1 MKLQFIGANH
11 EVTGSCHYLQA
22 GDSYMLVD
30 YEMEQGV
37 NRFENCPLPVPE
49 SQINFVFLTH
59 AHIDH
64 SGMLPLLYAHGFR
77 GKIYTTEATADL
89 CSIMLRDCA
98 HIEEENIVIEVNGIG
113 YNVRIPAGMAGRLPQ
128 IGEVVK
134 LYTYTSV
141 REDAIGLYGFLSRD
155 DLNMYRQLITVSG
168 IGPKGGLSVL
178 SAMSADELRM
188 AVISQDAKAIAK
200 APGVGIK
207 TAQRIILELKDK
219 ISLEDTAMMREVNQ
233 VPQGSMLTG
242 KSQAQTEAVEALT
255 ALGYSPSEALRA
267 VKAVLQETPDLDV
280 EALLKAAL
288 KKMF

>member
-1 MKLQFIGANH
+1 MIA
-11 EVTGSCHYLQA
+11 YLNGILA
-22 GDSYMLVD
+22 
-30 YEMEQGV
+30 E
-37 NRFENCPLPVPE
+37 
-49 SQINFVFLTH
+49 
-59 AHIDH
+59 
-64 SGMLPLLYAHGFR
+64 
-77 GKIYTTEATADL
+77 
-89 CSIMLRDCA
+89 
-98 HIEEENIVIEVNGIG
+98 IEEENIVIEVNGIG

-200 APGVGIK
+200 APGVGTK

-233 VPQGSMLTG
+233 VPQGSMLTI

-255 ALGYSPSEALRA
+255 ALGYSSSEALRA

>member
-1 MKLQFIGANH
+1 MS
-11 EVTGSCHYLQA
+11 E
-22 GDSYMLVD
+22 
-30 YEMEQGV
+30 
-37 NRFENCPLPVPE
+37 
-49 SQINFVFLTH
+49 
-59 AHIDH
+59 
-64 SGMLPLLYAHGFR
+64 FR
-77 GKIYTTEATADL
+77 REW
-89 CSIMLRDCA
+89 RD
-98 HIEEENIVIEVNGIG
+98 
-113 YNVRIPAGMAGRLPQ
+113 Q

-200 APGVGIK
+200 APGVGTK

>member
-1 MKLQFIGANH
+1 MIA
-11 EVTGSCHYLQA
+11 YLNGILA
-22 GDSYMLVD
+22 
-30 YEMEQGV
+30 E
-37 NRFENCPLPVPE
+37 
-49 SQINFVFLTH
+49 
-59 AHIDH
+59 
-64 SGMLPLLYAHGFR
+64 
-77 GKIYTTEATADL
+77 
-89 CSIMLRDCA
+89 
-98 HIEEENIVIEVNGIG
+98 IEEENIVIEVNGIG

-168 IGPKGGLSVL
+168 PKGGLSVL

-200 APGVGIK
+200 APGVGTK

>member
-1 MKLQFIGANH
+1 MIA
-11 EVTGSCHYLQA
+11 YLNGILA
-22 GDSYMLVD
+22 
-30 YEMEQGV
+30 E
-37 NRFENCPLPVPE
+37 
-49 SQINFVFLTH
+49 
-59 AHIDH
+59 
-64 SGMLPLLYAHGFR
+64 
-77 GKIYTTEATADL
+77 
-89 CSIMLRDCA
+89 
-98 HIEEENIVIEVNGIG
+98 IEEENIVIEVNGIG

-200 APGVGIK
+200 APGVGTK

-233 VPQGSMLTG
+233 VPQDSMLTG
-242 KSQAQTEAVEALT
+242 KSQAQTEPVEALT

>member
-1 MKLQFIGANH
+1 MIA
-11 EVTGSCHYLQA
+11 YLNGILA
-22 GDSYMLVD
+22 
-30 YEMEQGV
+30 E
-37 NRFENCPLPVPE
+37 
-49 SQINFVFLTH
+49 
-59 AHIDH
+59 
-64 SGMLPLLYAHGFR
+64 
-77 GKIYTTEATADL
+77 
-89 CSIMLRDCA
+89 
-98 HIEEENIVIEVNGIG
+98 IEEENIVIEVNGIG

-200 APGVGIK
+200 APGVGTK

-233 VPQGSMLTG
+233 VPQDSMLTG
-242 KSQAQTEAVEALT
+242 KSQAQTEVVEALT

>member
-1 MKLQFIGANH
+1 MIA
-11 EVTGSCHYLQA
+11 YLNGILA
-22 GDSYMLVD
+22 
-30 YEMEQGV
+30 E
-37 NRFENCPLPVPE
+37 
-49 SQINFVFLTH
+49 
-59 AHIDH
+59 
-64 SGMLPLLYAHGFR
+64 
-77 GKIYTTEATADL
+77 
-89 CSIMLRDCA
+89 
-98 HIEEENIVIEVNGIG
+98 IEEENIVIEVNGIG

-200 APGVGIK
+200 APGVGTK

-242 KSQAQTEAVEALT
+242 KSRAQTEAVEALT

>member
-1 MKLQFIGANH
+1 MIA
-11 EVTGSCHYLQA
+11 YLNGILA
-22 GDSYMLVD
+22 
-30 YEMEQGV
+30 E
-37 NRFENCPLPVPE
+37 
-49 SQINFVFLTH
+49 
-59 AHIDH
+59 
-64 SGMLPLLYAHGFR
+64 
-77 GKIYTTEATADL
+77 
-89 CSIMLRDCA
+89 
-98 HIEEENIVIEVNGIG
+98 IEEENIVIEVNGIG
-113 YNVRIPAGMAGRLPQ
+113 YNVRIPAGMAGRLPK

-200 APGVGIK
+200 APGVGTK

-242 KSQAQTEAVEALT
+242 KSQAQTAAVEALT

>member
-1 MKLQFIGANH
+1 MIA
-11 EVTGSCHYLQA
+11 YLNGILA
-22 GDSYMLVD
+22 
-30 YEMEQGV
+30 E
-37 NRFENCPLPVPE
+37 
-49 SQINFVFLTH
+49 
-59 AHIDH
+59 
-64 SGMLPLLYAHGFR
+64 
-77 GKIYTTEATADL
+77 
-89 CSIMLRDCA
+89 
-98 HIEEENIVIEVNGIG
+98 IEEENIVIEVNGIG

-200 APGVGIK
+200 APGVGTK

-233 VPQGSMLTG
+233 VPQDSMLTG
-242 KSQAQTEAVEALT
+242 NWFWERPRLTIYYWAVTL
-255 ALGYSPSEALRA
+255 
-267 VKAVLQETPDLDV
+267 AVLLV
-280 EALLKAAL
+280 GL
-288 KKMF
+288 KMFKKLRPHFSDVL

>member
-1 MKLQFIGANH
+1 MIA
-11 EVTGSCHYLQA
+11 YLNGILA
-22 GDSYMLVD
+22 
-30 YEMEQGV
+30 E
-37 NRFENCPLPVPE
+37 
-49 SQINFVFLTH
+49 
-59 AHIDH
+59 
-64 SGMLPLLYAHGFR
+64 
-77 GKIYTTEATADL
+77 
-89 CSIMLRDCA
+89 
-98 HIEEENIVIEVNGIG
+98 IEEENIVIEVNGIG

-200 APGVGIK
+200 APGVGTK

-242 KSQAQTEAVEALT
+242 KGQAQTEAVEALT

>member
-1 MKLQFIGANH
+1 MIA
-11 EVTGSCHYLQA
+11 YLNGILA
-22 GDSYMLVD
+22 
-30 YEMEQGV
+30 E
-37 NRFENCPLPVPE
+37 
-49 SQINFVFLTH
+49 
-59 AHIDH
+59 
-64 SGMLPLLYAHGFR
+64 
-77 GKIYTTEATADL
+77 
-89 CSIMLRDCA
+89 
-98 HIEEENIVIEVNGIG
+98 IEEENIVIEVNGIG

-200 APGVGIK
+200 APGVGTK

-242 KSQAQTEAVEALT
+242 KSQAQIEAVEALT

>member
-1 MKLQFIGANH
+1 MIA
-11 EVTGSCHYLQA
+11 YLNGILA
-22 GDSYMLVD
+22 
-30 YEMEQGV
+30 E
-37 NRFENCPLPVPE
+37 
-49 SQINFVFLTH
+49 
-59 AHIDH
+59 
-64 SGMLPLLYAHGFR
+64 
-77 GKIYTTEATADL
+77 
-89 CSIMLRDCA
+89 
-98 HIEEENIVIEVNGIG
+98 IEEENIVIEVNGIG
-113 YNVRIPAGMAGRLPQ
+113 YNVRIPAGMAGQLPQ

-219 ISLEDTAMMREVNQ
+219 IALEDTAMMREVNQ
-233 VPQGSMLTG
+233 VPQGGMLTG

>member
-1 MKLQFIGANH
+1 MIA
-11 EVTGSCHYLQA
+11 YLNGILA
-22 GDSYMLVD
+22 
-30 YEMEQGV
+30 E
-37 NRFENCPLPVPE
+37 
-49 SQINFVFLTH
+49 
-59 AHIDH
+59 
-64 SGMLPLLYAHGFR
+64 
-77 GKIYTTEATADL
+77 
-89 CSIMLRDCA
+89 
-98 HIEEENIVIEVNGIG
+98 IEEENIVIEVNGIG

-200 APGVGIK
+200 APGVGTK

-242 KSQAQTEAVEALT
+242 KSQAQTETVEALT

>member
-1 MKLQFIGANH
+1 MIA
-11 EVTGSCHYLQA
+11 YLNGILA
-22 GDSYMLVD
+22 
-30 YEMEQGV
+30 E
-37 NRFENCPLPVPE
+37 
-49 SQINFVFLTH
+49 
-59 AHIDH
+59 
-64 SGMLPLLYAHGFR
+64 
-77 GKIYTTEATADL
+77 
-89 CSIMLRDCA
+89 
-98 HIEEENIVIEVNGIG
+98 IEEENIVIEVNGIG

-200 APGVGIK
+200 APGVGTK

-233 VPQGSMLTG
+233 VPQDSKLTG

>member
-1 MKLQFIGANH
+1 MIA
-11 EVTGSCHYLQA
+11 YLNGILA
-22 GDSYMLVD
+22 
-30 YEMEQGV
+30 E
-37 NRFENCPLPVPE
+37 
-49 SQINFVFLTH
+49 
-59 AHIDH
+59 
-64 SGMLPLLYAHGFR
+64 
-77 GKIYTTEATADL
+77 
-89 CSIMLRDCA
+89 
-98 HIEEENIVIEVNGIG
+98 IEEENIVIEVNGIG

-200 APGVGIK
+200 APGVGTK

-233 VPQGSMLTG
+233 VPQDSMLTG
-242 KSQAQTEAVEALT
+242 KGQAQTEAVEALT

>member
-1 MKLQFIGANH
+1 MIA
-11 EVTGSCHYLQA
+11 YLNGILA
-22 GDSYMLVD
+22 
-30 YEMEQGV
+30 E
-37 NRFENCPLPVPE
+37 
-49 SQINFVFLTH
+49 
-59 AHIDH
+59 
-64 SGMLPLLYAHGFR
+64 
-77 GKIYTTEATADL
+77 
-89 CSIMLRDCA
+89 
-98 HIEEENIVIEVNGIG
+98 IEEENIVIEVNGIG

-200 APGVGIK
+200 APGVGTK

-233 VPQGSMLTG
+233 VPQGSKLTG
-242 KSQAQTEAVEALT
+242 KSQAQTEALEALT
-255 ALGYSPSEALRA
+255 AVGYSPSEALRA

>member
-1 MKLQFIGANH
+1 MIAFIKGTVADLLDDSVILENQGMGYRIFTSSS
-11 EVTGSCHYLQA
+11 VLAALSA
-22 GDSYMLVD
+22 GDSVTLH
-30 YEMEQGV
+30 
-37 NRFENCPLPVPE
+37 
-49 SQINFVFLTH
+49 TH
-59 AHIDH
+59 
-64 SGMLPLLYAHGFR
+64 L
-77 GKIYTTEATADL
+77 
-89 CSIMLRDCA
+89 
-98 HIEEENIVIEVNGIG
+98 N
-113 YNVRIPAGMAGRLPQ
+113 
-128 IGEVVK
+128 
-134 LYTYTSV
+134 V
-141 REDAIGLYGFLSRD
+141 REDAMQLYGFLTRD
-155 DLNMYRQLITVSG
+155 ALEVFRQLITVSG

-200 APGVGIK
+200 APGVGTK

-267 VKAVLQETPDLDV
+267 VKTVLQETPDLDV

>member
-1 MKLQFIGANH
+1 MIA
-11 EVTGSCHYLQA
+11 YLNGILA
-22 GDSYMLVD
+22 
-30 YEMEQGV
+30 E
-37 NRFENCPLPVPE
+37 
-49 SQINFVFLTH
+49 
-59 AHIDH
+59 
-64 SGMLPLLYAHGFR
+64 
-77 GKIYTTEATADL
+77 
-89 CSIMLRDCA
+89 
-98 HIEEENIVIEVNGIG
+98 IEEENIVIEVNGIG

-200 APGVGIK
+200 APGVGTK

-242 KSQAQTEAVEALT
+242 KSQAQTEVVEALT